1 MKIHH
6 LPLEVVNLA
15 IENNIPRFIID
26 YELVGTKE
34 ARTNSLG
41 FQQWIDLKGGA
52 ISPRINLDDVTQQN
66 RIFALMTE
74 SNEFKLSNHAICSL
88 FVEELSDLSKEE
100 EMKNVAVNLRD
111 WALYTYSPDDFS
123 KYCCTITYDFLNK
136 KIHCQKWKTIFTKP
150 EQSNLPIWRRE
161 TGREM
166 VGEIE
171 TLEMD
176 YSSYDQFE
184 DFMFSNSVGSGQG
197 NWI

>member
-6 LPLEVVNLA
+6 LPLEVVNTA
-15 IENNIPRFIID
+15 IDHNIPRFIID
-26 YELVGTKE
+26 YELVGTKQ

-41 FQQWIDLKGGA
+41 FQQWIDLKGGS
-52 ISPRINLDDVTQQN
+52 ISPRIDLDDVTQQN
-66 RIFALMTE
+66 RIFALMIE
-74 SNEFKLSNHAICSL
+74 SNEPKLKKPGDSNVSN
-88 FVEELSDLSKEE
+88 VSKEE
-100 EMKNVAVNLRD
+100 LMKNVAVNLRD
-111 WALYTYSPDDFS
+111 WALHAYSPHDFS

-171 TLEMD
+171 TFDMD
-176 YSSYDQFE
+176 YSSYDQFKE
-184 DFMFSNSVGSGQG
+184 FMLSNQVGSGQE

>member
-6 LPLEVVNLA
+6 LPLEVVNTA
-15 IENNIPRFIID
+15 IEHNIPRFIID
-26 YELVGTKE
+26 Y
-34 ARTNSLG
+34 
-41 FQQWIDLKGGA
+41 DLEGGS
-52 ISPRINLDDVTQQN
+52 INPRIDLDDVVQRN
-66 RIFALMTE
+66 RIFAMMIE
-74 SNEFKLSNHAICSL
+74 SNEPDLKQAVKECFGKTS
-88 FVEELSDLSKEE
+88 LSKEE
-100 EMKNVAVNLRD
+100 QMKNVAVNLRE

-123 KYCCTITYDFLNK
+123 NCCTITYDFLNK

-171 TLEMD
+171 TFDMD
-176 YSSYDQFE
+176 YCSNDQFE
-184 DFMFSNSVGSGQG
+184 EFMLRNYVGSQQG